1 MRPGHS
7 AIEGGLGL
15 AKAAAGGER
24 TLGCEHLEK
33 GVLQCMREGV
43 LSDSASLGCF
53 KTFLCSCLAPRLGM
67 GWDARSGLRERE
79 FVRQS
84 HRLSPCSLTPRHLKR
99 VAPPLVPVPARP
111 RLVASCRGMPWHAVP
126 CVGLRAFFRP

>member
-24 TLGCEHLEK
+24 TLGCKHLAK
-33 GVLQCMREGV
+33 RVLQCMREGV

-67 GWDARSGLRERE
+67 GWDARDLAYERE
-79 FVRQS
+79 
-84 HRLSPCSLTPRHLKR
+84 SLTVKATDSRR
-99 VAPPLVPVPARP
+99 V
-111 RLVASCRGMPWHAVP
+111 H
-126 CVGLRAFFRP
+126 